1 MADPDL
7 QDKGEGEPDHLYPE
21 IMGGGGGAE
30 RLQKRLFLAL
40 RTSVWYKNK
49 RGEGGHF
56 PWILLCRRKTEKVKF
71 RALALRQSQSGDC
84 ELELCYWWEHHQHAW

>member
-21 IMGGGGGAE
+21 IMGGGGGGGGIK
-30 RLQKRLFLAL
+30 KRFFSAL

-49 RGEGGHF
+49 GGEGVPF
-56 PWILLCRRKTEKVKF
+56 PWIRLCRRKIEKVTF
-71 RALALRQSQSGDC
+71 RELALLQSQSGDC
-84 ELELCYWWEHHQHAW
+84 ELELCYWWEQTKQE